1 MHHTFNKDSYD
12 KYDELARSL
21 AKQLFKRYEVELMDN
36 SDKYGVDL
44 LAYRNDVLVGYVE
57 VEIKRT
63 WQGLFKYT
71 HLNVPVRKEKLLRMP
86 LRAVLVTFS
95 NDSKSCFIC
104 NDNIVLNSKIEE
116 VKNKEVASNE
126 MFYKVPI
133 NLIKLVT
140 L

>member
-21 AKQLFKRYEVELMDN
+21 AKQLFKRYEVELRDN

-63 WQGLFKYT
+63 WHGLFQYT
-71 HLNVPVRKEKLLRMP
+71 
-86 LRAVLVTFS
+86 
-95 NDSKSCFIC
+95 
-104 NDNIVLNSKIEE
+104 
-116 VKNKEVASNE
+116 
-126 MFYKVPI
+126 YI
-133 NLIKLVT
+133 NYQ
-140 L
+140 